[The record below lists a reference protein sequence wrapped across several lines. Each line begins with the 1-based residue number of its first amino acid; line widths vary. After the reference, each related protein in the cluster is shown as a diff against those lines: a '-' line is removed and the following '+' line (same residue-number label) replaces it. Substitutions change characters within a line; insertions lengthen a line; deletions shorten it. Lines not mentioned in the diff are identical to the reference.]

1 MSAGRP
7 RLRLGTRASTL
18 ALRQSGMVAAEIER
32 RGATVEIVPIRTS
45 GDVLAGSLAAEG
57 GKGLF
62 VKEIEEALLAGRVDF
77 AVHSLKDVPAALP
90 PGLALVATPAREDA
104 RDVLVSAAGTG
115 LAGLA
120 RGARVGTSS
129 LRRRAQLLARR
140 PDLVTLALR
149 GNVDT
154 RLRKLAAGEAD
165 ALLLAAAGLARLGL
179 APAGAV
185 PLAPEEFLPAIGQGA
200 LAIEARAGDEA
211 VHAHLRA
218 LDDPP
223 TAAAVAAERAFLA
236 AVGGDCQ
243 TPLAAHATVAGTR
256 LLLRALVAEVD
267 GTGALADE
275 IEGEV
280 AAAAATGARLA
291 AMLLARGA
299 ADIIARA
306 RRVASASISAMS
318 VRGGP

>member
-1 MSAGRP
+1 MSADRP

-18 ALRQSGMVAAEIER
+18 ALRQSGMIAAELER
-32 RGATVEIVPIRTS
+32 RGAAVEIVPIRTS
-45 GDVLAGSLAAEG
+45 GDVLTGSLATEG

-62 VKEIEEALLAGRVDF
+62 VKEIEEALLAKRVDF
-77 AVHSLKDVPAALP
+77 AVHSLKDMPAALP
-90 PGLALVATPAREDA
+90 PGLILVATPAREDA
-104 RDVLVSAAGTG
+104 RDVLVSPGGTG
-115 LAGLA
+115 LEGLA

-129 LRRRAQLLARR
+129 LRRRAQLLAHR
-140 PDLVTLALR
+140 PDLVTVALR

-154 RLRKLAAGEAD
+154 RLRKLAAGEVD

-179 APAGAV
+179 APPGAV

-200 LAIEARAGDEA
+200 LAIEARGGDET
-211 VHAHLRA
+211 VLAHLRA

-236 AVGGDCQ
+236 EVGGDCQ
-243 TPLAAHATVAGTR
+243 TPLAAHAMVVGGR
-256 LLLRALVAEVD
+256 LHLRALVAEVD

-275 IEGEV
+275 VDGEV
-280 AAAAATGARLA
+280 TAAAAIGTRLA

-306 RRVASASISAMS
+306 RRVAS
-318 VRGGP
+318 VPVTR